1 MWLNTLVEANRSWIF
16 EVTWNLVMVGSLPSD
31 WEVIRSKRLQD
42 LRGKRRKDRTVK
54 SLRIIFNCALP
65 RKSKCG
71 VRART
76 PQTRLAA
83 DKSHTT
89 WTLTL
94 PITQI
99 KLPIIQGNFSLRELV
114 WITIVYI

>member
-1 MWLNTLVEANRSWIF
+1 MWLNTSVEANRSWIF
-16 EVTWNLVMVGSLPSD
+16 EVTWNLVMFGSLPSD
-31 WEVIRSKRLQD
+31 WEVT
-42 LRGKRRKDRTVK
+42 RGKRRKDRTVK
-54 SLRIIFNCALP
+54 SLRIIFICALP
-65 RKSKCG
+65 RKSKWG